1 MRDDAEV
8 VEGFDNCCQVLFQVF
23 SGTGDT
29 DTAEGVGGVKP
40 HALEKMMEGE
50 FLLGDGRDT

>member
-1 MRDDAEV
+1 MATCWSR
-8 VEGFDNCCQVLFQVF
+8 
-23 SGTGDT
+23 DT

-40 HALEKMMEGE
+40 HALEKMVEGT

>member
-1 MRDDAEV
+1 M
-8 VEGFDNCCQVLFQVF
+8 FFQVF
-23 SGTGDT
+23 SETGAT

-40 HALEKMMEGE
+40 HALEKMVEGK